1 MHAAATAT
9 AVGPMPVVRGHP
21 RHWPLNTIRGRLPED
36 HHPALHLDRNA
47 HQRNAAA
54 GAADAETA
62 TIQREHGIAHGAAQ
76 HPVLHVEESRGP
88 VQVPAIAAASRRD
101 ASSMQERMD
110 AFGQATADAM
120 DDTDLV
126 DPGGGHAGVTTERLQ

>member
-1 MHAAATAT
+1 MRTSEMPRQEPLTQRPPRSSANTASRT
-9 AVGPMPVVRGHP
+9 A
-21 RHWPLNTIRGRLPED
+21 
-36 HHPALHLDRNA
+36 
-47 HQRNAAA
+47 QRS
-54 GAADAETA
+54 
-62 TIQREHGIAHGAAQ
+62 IPC
-76 HPVLHVEESRGP
+76 PVLHVEESRGP

-126 DPGGGHAGVTTERLQ
+126 DPGGGHAGVTAERFQ